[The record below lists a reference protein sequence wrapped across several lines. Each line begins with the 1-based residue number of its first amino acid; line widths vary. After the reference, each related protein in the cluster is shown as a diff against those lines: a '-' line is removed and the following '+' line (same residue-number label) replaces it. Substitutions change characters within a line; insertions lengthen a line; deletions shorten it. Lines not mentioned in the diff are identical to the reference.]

1 MERYSKVFGSKWQ
14 SQYSEEFKRSVCR
27 EYLDGTESR
36 ATLSRKYKLGNSRIT
51 FWLKSFG
58 WEIKKPIYLSS
69 YVMPTK
75 EDQDIPTEE
84 SASVKLLKKQLEDAL
99 LEKELYRKMIEVA
112 ERDLKINIRKKS
124 VTK

>member
-1 MERYSKVFGSKWQ
+1 MERYSKTYGSKWQ
-14 SQYSEEFKRSVCR
+14 SQYSEEFKRKVCQ
-27 EYLDGTESR
+27 EYLDGNEGLG
-36 ATLSRKYKLGNSRIT
+36 ALERKYNLGNSRISA
-51 FWLKSFG
+51 WLKLYG
-58 WEIKKPIYLSS
+58 LEKKKTIYLSS
-69 YVMPTK
+69 SIMPLK
-75 EDQDIPTEE
+75 KDPDIQPED

>member
-27 EYLDGTESR
+27 AYLDGTDSR
-36 ATLSRKYKLGNSRIT
+36 TTIERKYKLGNSRLT
-51 FWLKSFG
+51 AWLKSFG
-58 WEIKKPIYLSS
+58 WEVKRPIYLSS
-69 YVMPTK
+69 YVMPPEK
-75 EDQDIPTEE
+75 DQDIPAED
-84 SASVKLLKKQLEDAL
+84 SISVKLLKKQLENAL

>member
-1 MERYSKVFGSKWQ
+1 MERYSKIYGSKWQ
-14 SQYSEEFKRSVCR
+14 NQYSEEFKRKVCQ
-27 EYLDGTESR
+27 EYLAGEDGLS
-36 ATLSRKYKLGNSRIT
+36 TLERKYNLGNSRISA
-51 FWLKSFG
+51 WLKSFG
-58 WEIKKPIYLSS
+58 LEIKKTIYLSS
-69 YVMPTK
+69 PIMPAK
-75 EDQDIPTEE
+75 KDSDIQSED

>member
-1 MERYSKVFGSKWQ
+1 MERYSKIYESKWQ
-14 SQYSEEFKRSVCR
+14 SQYSEEFKRKVCQ
-27 EYLDGTESR
+27 EYLDGDEGLR
-36 ATLSRKYKLGNSRIT
+36 ALEQKYNLGNSRISA
-51 FWLKSFG
+51 WLKSFG
-58 WEIKKPIYLSS
+58 LEIKKTIYLSS
-69 YVMPTK
+69 PIMPAK
-75 EDQDIPTEE
+75 KDPDIQSED

>member
-1 MERYSKVFGSKWQ
+1 MERYSKIYKSKWQ
-14 SQYSEEFKRSVCR
+14 SQYSEEFKRKVCQ
-27 EYLDGTESR
+27 EYLDGNDS
-36 ATLSRKYKLGNSRIT
+36 LQMLQKKYKVGNSRIT

-58 WEIKKPIYLSS
+58 LSVKKPIYLSS
-69 YVMPTK
+69 YVMPAKKDRETK
-75 EDQDIPTEE
+75 AEDDV
-84 SASVKLLKKQLEDAL
+84 SAILLKKQLEDAL

>member
-1 MERYSKVFGSKWQ
+1 MERYSKVYGSKWQ
-14 SQYSEEFKRSVCR
+14 SQYSEEFKREVCR
-27 EYLDGTESR
+27 EYLDGLDSR
-36 ATLSRKYKLGNSRIT
+36 TTIEKKYKLGNSRIT

-58 WEIKKPIYLSS
+58 WEVKKPIYLSS
-69 YVMPTK
+69 YVMPAK
-75 EDQDIPTEE
+75 KDQYIPAED
-84 SASVKLLKKQLEDAL
+84 SASVNLLKKQLEDAL

>member
-1 MERYSKVFGSKWQ
+1 MERYSKTYGSKWQ
-14 SQYSEEFKRSVCR
+14 SQYSEAFKRKICQ
-27 EYLDGTESR
+27 EYLTGDEG
-36 ATLSRKYKLGNSRIT
+36 LSFLERKYNLGNSRISA
-51 FWLKSFG
+51 WLKSFG
-58 WEIKKPIYLSS
+58 LEKKRPVYVSS
-69 YVMPTK
+69 CIMPAK
-75 EDQDIPTEE
+75 RDPDIQPED

>member
-14 SQYSEEFKRSVCR
+14 SQYSEEFKRAVCR
-27 EYLDGTESR
+27 EYLDGQDGLR
-36 ATLSRKYKLGNSRIT
+36 ALEQKYNLGNSRISA
-51 FWLKSFG
+51 WLRSFG
-58 WEIKKPIYLSS
+58 WEIKKTIYLSS
-69 YVMPTK
+69 PIMPAK
-75 EDQDIPTEE
+75 SDLNIPAED

>member
-1 MERYSKVFGSKWQ
+1 MYGSKWQ
-14 SQYSEEFKRSVCR
+14 SQYSEEFKRKICQ
-27 EYLDGTESR
+27 EYLTGDEG
-36 ATLSRKYKLGNSRIT
+36 LSFLERKYNLGNSRISA
-51 FWLKSFG
+51 WLKSFG
-58 WEIKKPIYLSS
+58 LEKKRPVYVSS
-69 YVMPTK
+69 CIMPAK
-75 EDQDIPTEE
+75 RDPDIQPED

>member
-27 EYLDGTESR
+27 EYLDGQEGLR
-36 ATLSRKYKLGNSRIT
+36 ALEQKYNLGNSRISA
-51 FWLKSFG
+51 WLRSFG
-58 WEIKKPIYLSS
+58 WEIKKTIYLSS
-69 YVMPTK
+69 HIMPAK
-75 EDQDIPTEE
+75 SDPGIPAED
-84 SASVKLLKKQLEDAL
+84 SASVKLLKKQLDDAL

>member
-1 MERYSKVFGSKWQ
+1 MERYSKIYKSKWQ
-14 SQYSEEFKRSVCR
+14 SQYSEEFKRKVCR
-27 EYLDGTESR
+27 EYLDGNDSLQVLQKR
-36 ATLSRKYKLGNSRIT
+36 YKLGNSRIT

-58 WEIKKPIYLSS
+58 LSVKKPIYVSS
-69 YVMPTK
+69 FVMPAK
-75 EDQDIPTEE
+75 KDQNVPAED
-84 SASVKLLKKQLEDAL
+84 SASVKLLKKQLDDAL

>member
-14 SQYSEEFKRSVCR
+14 SQYSEEFKRKVCQ
-27 EYLDGTESR
+27 EYLDGQDSR
-36 ATLSRKYKLGNSRIT
+36 TTIERKYKLGNSRIT

-58 WEIKKPIYLSS
+58 LEAKKAIYLSS
-69 YVMPTK
+69 YVMPAK
-75 EDQDIPTEE
+75 KDQDIPAED
-84 SASVKLLKKQLEDAL
+84 SASVKLLKKQLDDAL

>member
-27 EYLDGTESR
+27 EYLDGHESLQ
-36 ATLSRKYKLGNSRIT
+36 TLQKKYKLGNSRIT
-51 FWLKSFG
+51 VWLKSFG
-58 WEIKKPIYLSS
+58 WDVKKIIYLSS
-69 YVMPTK
+69 NTMPAK
-75 EDQDIPTEE
+75 KDQDIQAEDN
-84 SASVKLLKKQLEDAL
+84 ASVELLKKQLEDAL

>member
-1 MERYSKVFGSKWQ
+1 M
-14 SQYSEEFKRSVCR
+14 
-27 EYLDGTESR
+27 DGHEGLS
-36 ATLSRKYKLGNSRIT
+36 TLERKYNLGNSRILA
-51 FWLKSFG
+51 WLKSFG
-58 WEIKKPIYLSS
+58 LEIKKSFYLSS
-69 YVMPTK
+69 PIMPAK
-75 EDQDIPTEE
+75 KDPDIQSED

>member
-14 SQYSEEFKRSVCR
+14 SQYSEEFKRKVCR
-27 EYLDGTESR
+27 EYLDGSDSR
-36 ATLSRKYKLGNSRIT
+36 TTIERKYKLGNSRLT

-58 WEIKKPIYLSS
+58 WEAKKAIYLSS
-69 YVMPTK
+69 YVMPAK
-75 EDQDIPTEE
+75 KDQDVRADD
-84 SASVKLLKKQLEDAL
+84 SASVKLLKKQLDDAL

>member
-1 MERYSKVFGSKWQ
+1 MERYSKVYKSKWQ
-14 SQYSEEFKRSVCR
+14 SQYSEEFKRKVCQD
-27 EYLDGTESR
+27 YLDGNDSLQIVQKR
-36 ATLSRKYKLGNSRIT
+36 YKLGNSRIT

-58 WEIKKPIYLSS
+58 LEVKKPIYISS
-69 YVMPTK
+69 YVMPAKKDQETPA
-75 EDQDIPTEE
+75 ED
-84 SASVKLLKKQLEDAL
+84 SASVKLLKKQLDDAL

>member
-1 MERYSKVFGSKWQ
+1 MFGSKWQ
-14 SQYSEEFKRSVCR
+14 SQYSEEFKRKVCQ
-27 EYLDGTESR
+27 EYLEGQDSR
-36 ATLSRKYKLGNSRIT
+36 TTIERRYKLGNSRIT

-58 WEIKKPIYLSS
+58 LETKKTIYLSS
-69 YVMPTK
+69 YVMPVK
-75 EDQDIPTEE
+75 KDHDVPAED

>member
-1 MERYSKVFGSKWQ
+1 MERYSKVYKSKWQ
-14 SQYSEEFKRSVCR
+14 SQYSEEFKRAVCR
-27 EYLDGTESR
+27 EYLDGQDGLRSLEQ
-36 ATLSRKYKLGNSRIT
+36 KYNLGNSRISA
-51 FWLKSFG
+51 WLRSFG
-58 WEIKKPIYLSS
+58 WEIKKTIYLSS
-69 YVMPTK
+69 PIMPAK
-75 EDQDIPTEE
+75 GDPNIPAED